1 MRNWR
6 TVLSAVAVAA
16 PMVLGSHL
24 LAWHA
29 APWTDDSLENSIA
42 AGALFVVFMV
52 LVVAYAAVAS
62 IVGGVALKWQRL
74 RVQDIGRG
82 IFIGIALGTVLG
94 MASCTA
100 TVAVFWP

>member
-6 TVLSAVAVAA
+6 VVLSAVAVAA

-24 LAWHA
+24 LAWHSV
-29 APWTDDSLENSIA
+29 PSTNDSLESSIA
-42 AGALFVVFMV
+42 AGTLLILFVV

-62 IVGGVALKWQRL
+62 IVGGVALKWQRI
-74 RVQDIGRG
+74 RAQDIGRG
-82 IFIGIALGTVLG
+82 IFIGLGFGTVLG

-100 TVAVFWP
+100 TAAVFWP

>member
-6 TVLSAVAVAA
+6 AVLSAVAVAA

-29 APWTDDSLENSIA
+29 APWTDDSLERFYA
-42 AGALFVVFMV
+42 AGELCVVFIV

-62 IVGGVALKWQRL
+62 IVGGVALKLQRL
-74 RVQDIGRG
+74 QAQDIGRG

-100 TVAVFWP
+100 TVEVFWP